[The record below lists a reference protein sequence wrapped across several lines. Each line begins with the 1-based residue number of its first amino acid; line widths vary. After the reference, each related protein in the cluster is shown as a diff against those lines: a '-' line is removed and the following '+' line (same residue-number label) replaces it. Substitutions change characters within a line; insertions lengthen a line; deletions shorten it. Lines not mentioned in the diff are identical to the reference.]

1 MRLAWEPFCPTK
13 SYMQWSD
20 GKPKDDVAMRRSSIT
35 SQETSSPDEA
45 LKEYD
50 QVIVRVFESLHA
62 GHEDSELLPFT
73 KSDVEHA
80 ISDLGLTIKNV
91 PDIVYTYRAGRS
103 PLPQAIL
110 AYGNWAI
117 EGMGKGKYAFVS
129 LTRSPYVDIP
139 LDVEVIRILDATPQL
154 VLKYQGADEQ
164 GFLARI
170 RYNRLIDTFTAL
182 TAYHIQGHF
191 RTTISNVG
199 QVEIDDLYIGI
210 DTDGH
215 GFVLPIEA
223 KSESPKDQLGVIQV
237 TQMVKFARQH
247 FADLTVRPIGV
258 KILPDGSYM
267 FLELNDSDD
276 PNLVATKRYKRYTL
290 YREQ

>member
-1 MRLAWEPFCPTK
+1 MRQFSP
-13 SYMQWSD
+13 
-20 GKPKDDVAMRRSSIT
+20 T
-35 SQETSSPDEA
+35 SQETPSPDET

-50 QVIVRVFESLHA
+50 QVIIRVFERLHT

-73 KSDVEHA
+73 KSDVERA
-80 ISDLGLTIKNV
+80 IRDLGSTIKNV

-110 AYGNWAI
+110 AHGNWAI
-117 EGMGKGKYAFVS
+117 EGAGKGKYVFVK
-129 LTRSPYVDIP
+129 LARSPYVDIP
-139 LDVEVIRILDATPQL
+139 TDVEITRILDATPQL
-154 VLKYQGADEQ
+154 VLKYQGTDEQ
-164 GFLARI
+164 GSLARI

-182 TAYHIQGHF
+182 TTYHIQGHF
-191 RTTISNVG
+191 RTTVSNVG

-215 GFVLPIEA
+215 GFVLPVEA
-223 KSESPKDQLGVIQV
+223 KGESPKDQLGVVQI

-258 KILPDGSYM
+258 KIMPDESYM
-267 FLELNDSDD
+267 FLEFNDSDD
-276 PNLVATKRYKRYTL
+276 ANLVATKRYKRYAL
-290 YREQ
+290 HRER